1 MAMTCRAWLG
11 HLSLVGGVWEVG
23 GGVRGGARENI

>member
-11 HLSLVGGVWEVG
+11 HLSLVGGGWG